1 MNKELIDYV
10 NWENICKDNNLKFG
24 DISLDQ
30 TIQIE
35 LLIQEF
41 IKQNK

>member
-10 NWENICKDNNLKFG
+10 NWEEICNDNNLKFG
-24 DISLDQ
+24 DISFEQ

-35 LLIQEF
+35 LVIKEF
-41 IKQNK
+41 INQNK

>member
-10 NWENICKDNNLKFG
+10 NWEEICKDNNLKFG

-30 TIQIE
+30 TLQVEE
-35 LLIQEF
+35 LIKQF

>member
-1 MNKELIDYV
+1 MNKELINYV
-10 NWENICKDNNLKFG
+10 NWKEICKDNNLKFG

-30 TIQIE
+30 TLQVEE
-35 LLIQEF
+35 LIKQF

>member
-1 MNKELIDYV
+1 MKKQLIDYV
-10 NWENICKDNNLKFG
+10 NWNKICEDNNLNSG
-24 DISLDQ
+24 DISFDQ

-41 IKQNK
+41 IEQNK